1 MSLTALKIEDLP
13 QYTHE
18 DYAQWEGRWELIN
31 GIPYAMV
38 PMPRIK
44 HQRMCGKIY
53 NYLSKLL
60 ENCPYCEALLPVD
73 WQITG
78 DTIVQP
84 DVLVIC
90 EDNIESIDGEKLLVP
105 PVVVFEILSPSTARK
120 DRVLKYQLYEKAG
133 VQYYFIV
140 DADARSAEVFELN
153 RDGYREIDTGTI
165 KNGRIIL
172 DIGKCTIDLEFSK
185 ILKYI

>member
-1 MSLTALKIEDLP
+1 MGLTALKIEDLP
-13 QYTHE
+13 QYTYD

-31 GIPYAMV
+31 GVPYAMV
-38 PMPRIK
+38 PMPRIR

-53 NYLSKLL
+53 NYLSELL
-60 ENCPYCEALLPVD
+60 DDCPCCEALLPVD
-73 WQITG
+73 WQIRD

-90 EDNIESIDGEKLLVP
+90 EDNIESIDGEKLLIP

-133 VQYYFIV
+133 VKYYFIV
-140 DADARSAEVFELN
+140 DADTRSAEMFELN
-153 RDGYREIDTGTI
+153 CESYREIDTDTI
-165 KNGRIIL
+165 KDGRITL
-172 DIGKCTIDLEFSK
+172 DIGKCTIELEFGK
-185 ILKYI
+185 MLK